1 MAEITLQH
9 ITKTFGG
16 VKALEDV
23 SLSFSPGEI
32 HAVIGENGAGKS
44 TVMKILGGLY
54 PADDGEITVNGVK
67 QEINSVADAQK
78 LGINIVYQELNLMPD
93 LTVAEN
99 IFLHQLPGKCGL
111 VDKATMNAKAQELLD
126 AGKEGLLQ
134 LKSASVMLGYL
145 DDPDATAA
153 AMTPDGWYNTNDVA
167 SMDRDG
173 YIRITGRLSR
183 FSKIGGEMVP
193 HELIENRLEEF
204 YGLEGK
210 VAVTARP

>member
-67 QEINSVADAQK
+67 QEIIIPQDSIPKSVS
-78 LGINIVYQELNLMPD
+78 E
-93 LTVAEN
+93 
-99 IFLHQLPGKCGL
+99 
-111 VDKATMNAKAQELLD
+111 
-126 AGKEGLLQ
+126 
-134 LKSASVMLGYL
+134 
-145 DDPDATAA
+145 
-153 AMTPDGWYNTNDVA
+153 
-167 SMDRDG
+167 
-173 YIRITGRLSR
+173 
-183 FSKIGGEMVP
+183 
-193 HELIENRLEEF
+193 
-204 YGLEGK
+204 
-210 VAVTARP
+210 

>member
-1 MAEITLQH
+1 MADITLQH

-111 VDKATMNAKAQELLD
+111 VDKATMNTK
-126 AGKEGLLQ
+126 
-134 LKSASVMLGYL
+134 
-145 DDPDATAA
+145 
-153 AMTPDGWYNTNDVA
+153 
-167 SMDRDG
+167 
-173 YIRITGRLSR
+173 IRVLRCL
-183 FSKIGGEMVP
+183 
-193 HELIENRLEEF
+193 
-204 YGLEGK
+204 
-210 VAVTARP
+210 